1 MSTILPEYSVFRK
14 ECMPRFNKQI
24 PLPTAKELSLEAL
37 QLEIQQNE
45 SYIMNVGAM
54 VSSLE
59 ACLATMQYVLTVARL
74 AMQQKHTTA
83 AGRRAVRDMRKA
95 MAALK
100 AM

>member
-24 PLPTAKELSLEAL
+24 PLPTAKELSL
-37 QLEIQQNE
+37 
-45 SYIMNVGAM
+45 GAM

-83 AGRRAVRDMRKA
+83 VGRRAVRDMRKA